1 MDEAEASPRPSSPL
15 DPAAWL
21 ALALLSAVWAWWAWQ
36 QGAYFGVV
44 LLPGGIV
51 LCIGAALLVR
61 FGQWRVNLRLSP
73 GVLIALVALTALGC
87 WALLSALWS
96 PAPDIAIADG
106 QRMLIYALCF
116 GLGVGLCSLL
126 GARMKLSLV
135 PLAAAAA
142 FAGLVTVI
150 SLATSGD
157 PRDLLEMDGT
167 LDFPLGYRNAEAA
180 FFAIALFPAIGLAS
194 DRELDWR
201 LRGAGLATATLCIEL
216 FLLAQSR
223 ASVPAMAVALTVYTL
238 ASPQRVRALSW
249 LALALVPALGI
260 MPALTSLYGAA
271 DGGLA
276 GVVDEMHHA
285 GVIAGLTVIA
295 SLGLGMLAARHE
307 RRLPG
312 LGSDSSAGNR
322 RVAYGMIVGALVLA
336 IGFVVAVGDPVH
348 WLSERADEF
357 RNAGSP
363 DLSDQSSRF
372 SFNAGSD
379 RYDAWRVA
387 LSDAGDD
394 PVFGDGGGGFRYSYL
409 IKREAQSQNLHDA
422 HSVEMELLAEFGI
435 VGLALFAIAI
445 AGVANGVLRSRRLGP
460 SAASL
465 TAIALASGSYW
476 LVHTSV
482 DWFWPYPAVT
492 APALALLGSACAP
505 AARALEP
512 GARHAWRGWVITGLA
527 VLAISAIPPWLSE
540 RYVNNAYAGWPSDLG
555 RAYDDLDQARRANP
569 LSDVPLLAEGAIAR
583 ASGDRE
589 RALAAFREAAE
600 KRPEEWAVHYLL
612 AQLQAKTDLA
622 AARNEIRVALELNP
636 LGTRVQSLAERLGVD
651 PETLSLSPR

>member
-1 MDEAEASPRPSSPL
+1 
-15 DPAAWL
+15 
-21 ALALLSAVWAWWAWQ
+21 
-36 QGAYFGVV
+36 
-44 LLPGGIV
+44 
-51 LCIGAALLVR
+51 
-61 FGQWRVNLRLSP
+61 
-73 GVLIALVALTALGC
+73 
-87 WALLSALWS
+87 
-96 PAPDIAIADG
+96 
-106 QRMLIYALCF
+106 
-116 GLGVGLCSLL
+116 
-126 GARMKLSLV
+126 
-135 PLAAAAA
+135 
-142 FAGLVTVI
+142 
-150 SLATSGD
+150 
-157 PRDLLEMDGT
+157 
-167 LDFPLGYRNAEAA
+167 
-180 FFAIALFPAIGLAS
+180 
-194 DRELDWR
+194 
-201 LRGAGLATATLCIEL
+201 
-216 FLLAQSR
+216 
-223 ASVPAMAVALTVYTL
+223 MAVALVVYAL

-249 LALALVPALGI
+249 LGLALLPALAI
-260 MPALTSLYGAA
+260 IPALTSLYGAA
-271 DGGLA
+271 EGGLGDA
-276 GVVDEMHHA
+276 VGEMNHA
-285 GVIAGLTVIA
+285 GMIAALTVIV
-295 SLGLGMLAARHE
+295 SLGLGLLTARHE

-312 LGSDSSAGNR
+312 LGSDSSAANR
-322 RVAYGMIVGALVLA
+322 RVAQAMIVGAVVIA

-372 SFNAGSD
+372 TFNAGSD

-394 PVFGDGGGGFRYSYL
+394 PLFGDGGGGFRYSYL

-465 TAIALASGSYW
+465 AAIALASGSYW

-505 AARALEP
+505 AVLTPQQGSR
-512 GARHAWRGWVITGLA
+512 RAWRSWVITGLA

-540 RYVNNAYAGWPSDLG
+540 RYVNNAYAGWQSDLG

-600 KRPEEWAVHYLL
+600 MRPEEWAVHYLL
-612 AQLQAKTDLA
+612 AQLQAKSDLA
-622 AARNEIRVALELNP
+622 AARNEIRIALELNP
-636 LGTRVQSLAERLGVD
+636 LATRVQALAKRLGVD
-651 PETLSLSPR
+651 PETLSLTPSAERVGG